1 MRKPLITVIMLIF
14 LFLFTSA
21 GAQAQ
26 SIFQFGGALALGFP
40 QGEFKEN
47 VDNGGIGGNLHFNYR
62 FPQSPLSIGA
72 SITFLIY
79 GSERREEPFSTT
91 IPDVWVDVTTT
102 NNLVMAHLLFR
113 LQPRRGAVL
122 PYLDGLFGL
131 NYLWTETRIEDQD
144 DFEDVA
150 SSTNFRDATFGY
162 GGGGGLMFR
171 VWQQRK
177 RELRGEGPEAIFIDA
192 GVRYLKG
199 GKAEYLK
206 KGSIRRENGSVLYDV
221 NESTTDILTFRIGAV
236 VNF

>member
-14 LFLFTSA
+14 IFLFTSA

-150 SSTNFRDATFGY
+150 
-162 GGGGGLMFR
+162 
-171 VWQQRK
+171 
-177 RELRGEGPEAIFIDA
+177 IFIDA